1 MKLHSCGNTTHLLT
15 GIADLGVQV
24 FDVDDMMNL
33 RQSCDAVGG
42 RSVIT
47 GNVEPVEVVLKS
59 TPGQSVTPGREAY
72 EQMGNP
78 PSISSLARIWRARKF
93 CSASAE
99 RRVSCQSVGMRKTF
113 RKPDLALP

>member
-1 MKLHSCGNTTHLLT
+1 MATTHLLT

-33 RQSCDAVGG
+33 RQSRDAVGG

-59 TPGQSVTPGREAY
+59 KRREA
-72 EQMGNP
+72 
-78 PSISSLARIWRARKF
+78 
-93 CSASAE
+93 
-99 RRVSCQSVGMRKTF
+99 VSCQSVGMRKTF

>member
-1 MKLHSCGNTTHLLT
+1 VATTHLLT

-33 RQSCDAVGG
+33 RQSRDAVGG

-59 TPGQSVTPGREAY
+59 TPGQIRDAGREAY
-72 EQMGNP
+72 EQPAFYQFFG
-78 PSISSLARIWRARKF
+78 
-93 CSASAE
+93 
-99 RRVSCQSVGMRKTF
+99 Q
-113 RKPDLALP
+113 DLACQEVL